1 MAAKQEYVTLES
13 LKNNRHN
20 LPKSDCVTS
29 QGTFR
34 LVGLTELE
42 LQGWRDYI
50 EDNKGSKYND
60 VAIMMFGCRDEK
72 GERFLKESDLLW
84 LIELGAAVTQKVIRS
99 IYKLSGIGADADAEI
114 LKNFE
119 DRLSDL
125 ESELKRILEPQK
137 ANSLDDS
144 EPTNSES

>member
-1 MAAKQEYVTLES
+1 MSNQEYVTLES

-50 EDNKGSKYND
+50 DDNKGSKYND
-60 VAIMMFGCRDEK
+60 VAIMMYGCRDEK
-72 GERFLKESDLLW
+72 GERFLKDSDLLW

-119 DRLSDL
+119 DRLKDL
-125 ESELKRILEPQK
+125 ESELRRTSDHQKVSLSDGLEPM
-137 ANSLDDS
+137 
-144 EPTNSES
+144 NSES

>member
-1 MAAKQEYVTLES
+1 MQEYVTLES
-13 LKNNRHN
+13 LKSGRHN
-20 LPKSDCVTS
+20 LPKSDCVTT
-29 QGTFR
+29 QGIFR

-50 EDNKGSKYND
+50 EENKGSKYND

-72 GERFLKESDLLW
+72 GNRFLKDSDLLW
-84 LIELGAAVTQKVIRS
+84 LIELPAAVTQKVIRN

-119 DRLSDL
+119 DRLKDL
-125 ESELKRILEPQK
+125 ESALKLTSKLPK
-137 ANSLDDS
+137 ANSLDGS
-144 EPTNSES
+144 EPTNLES